1 MGNVTQIQLVTTIAR
16 ELEQQ
21 GKGHVADMLVNAQ
34 HFEID
39 MEIFK
44 AAARFVIDTIR
55 EGECFIDSIAL
66 PPASICTLRMG
77 QESSLLLARAEGD
90 RVELL
95 QLTEGGVVARRYAWR
110 CGTNELHS
118 QSYFEPNTDEVAFVQ
133 GGISLTLP
141 MMLTLINSPKLI
153 EIEGT
158 GQRQERRAAFRTSNI
173 AVNAWHRVTWRTAA
187 GNTNRS
193 DGHDTEG
200 PKKPLHYRRG
210 HLRTAQDHYAG
221 AFSTKLTS
229 TGWGQWID
237 GRWVGHPSLGIKR
250 AIHSPKL
257 DESGLSK
264 FIEVQKSKPPV
275 HEFK

>member
-16 ELEQQ
+16 ELDRQ
-21 GKGHVADMLVNAQ
+21 GKGNVADMLLKAQ

-39 MEIFK
+39 MDIFK

-66 PPASICTLRMG
+66 PPASICTIRIG
-77 QESSLLLARAEGD
+77 EEPSLYLARAESD

-110 CGTNELHS
+110 CGTNELQS
-118 QSYFEPNTDEVAFVQ
+118 RSYFEPNSDEVAFTQ
-133 GGISLTLP
+133 HGISLTLP
-141 MMLTLINSPKLI
+141 MMLTLINSPKLV
-153 EIEGT
+153 EFEGN
-158 GQRQERRAAFRTSNI
+158 GQRQERRAAFRASNI

-187 GNTNRS
+187 GNASSS
-193 DGHDTEG
+193 DGTNAEG

-210 HLRTAQDHYAG
+210 HLRTAQEHYTRV
-221 AFSTKLTS
+221 FSTKLTS
-229 TGWGQWID
+229 SGWGQWID
-237 GRWVGHPSLGIKR
+237 GQWVGHPSLGIKR
-250 AIHSPKL
+250 SIHSPKL
-257 DESGLSK
+257 DEAGLSK
-264 FIEVQKSKPPV
+264 FIDVQKTKLPV